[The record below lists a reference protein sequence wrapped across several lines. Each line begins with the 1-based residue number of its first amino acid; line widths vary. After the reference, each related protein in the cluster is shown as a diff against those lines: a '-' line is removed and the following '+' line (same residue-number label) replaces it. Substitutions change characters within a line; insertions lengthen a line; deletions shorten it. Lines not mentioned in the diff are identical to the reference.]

1 MRQAISILG
10 GGDCSTKAKWFVHIH
25 ITIIDQ
31 IPDLNSE
38 LSTSRGWGEGID
50 QDGGVRGHRVNLSP

>member
-38 LSTSRGWGEGID
+38 LSTSGVGRRGLIKMVE
-50 QDGGVRGHRVNLSP
+50 